1 MNAICPDLP
10 TDAPCFSRP
19 ALTDEQ
25 QAAFDG
31 VMERRG
37 IGLDSGVDGSA
48 GTGKTTLGAALM
60 EALPEAVPVA
70 PTGRAALNLG
80 SKVGRAASTIHRL
93 IYRPVTFKNDDG
105 EEILRFVP
113 RYEEPGALCGTD
125 LILDERSMASEAMA
139 ADLKRTGARI
149 ISLGDSFQLQPVGG
163 NPGFPDADF
172 RLETVHRQALQSGVL
187 RQALRV
193 RAGKPYQTDGG
204 DFQVGDSLNERL
216 LAGADMLL
224 CYKNTTRHA
233 INDRL
238 RAILGKSSHP
248 RAGEPVLCLKN
259 AIDYGISNGGVY
271 ILARDFRSRDR
282 DIALLI
288 DGEARV
294 VPDVVFAGVERPPP
308 KKGKKG
314 KFDPIVSEFD
324 FGYCLTVH
332 KSQGSE
338 WDNVLIIDEYT
349 GWEHRQN
356 WLYTAITRAARR
368 VIIIK
373 GFKP

>member
-1 MNAICPDLP
+1 MGSHITDLP
-10 TDAPCFSRP
+10 TDAPSVSRP

-31 VMERRG
+31 VMERRS
-37 IGLDSGVDGSA
+37 IELDSGVDGSA

-80 SKVGRAASTIHRL
+80 GKVGRAASTIHRL
-93 IYRPVTFKNDDG
+93 IYKPITFKSDDG

-113 RYEEPGALCGTD
+113 RYEGPGALCGTD
-125 LILDERSMASEAMA
+125 LVVDERSMVSEAMA

-163 NPGFPDADF
+163 DPGFPDADF
-172 RLETVHRQALQSGVL
+172 RLETVHRQALQSAVL

-193 RAGKPYQTDGG
+193 RAGKPYQADGR
-204 DFQVGDSLNERL
+204 DFQIGDTLNERL

-224 CYKNTTRHA
+224 CYRNATRHA
-233 INDRL
+233 LNDRL
-238 RAILGKSSHP
+238 RATLGKSGHP

-271 ILARDFRSRDR
+271 VLARDFRSRDR
-282 DIALLI
+282 DISLVI

-294 VPDVVFAGVERPPP
+294 VPDVVFEGVERPPP
-308 KKGKKG
+308 KKA
-314 KFDPIVSEFD
+314 KFDFIVSEFD
-324 FGYCLTVH
+324 YGYCLTVH
-332 KSQGSE
+332 KAQGSE
-338 WDNVLIIDEYT
+338 WDNVIIIDEYT
-349 GWEHRQN
+349 GWN
-356 WLYTAITRAARR
+356 IARIGSILQQLGR
-368 VIIIK
+368 RN
-373 GFKP
+373 GSSL